1 MPAPCG
7 HVVHAGCLVKWLE
20 QNPACPLCRA
30 SAFGGGQVHPV
41 ACLDVR
47 MTKEAYDDFSLGKW

>member
-1 MPAPCG
+1 MF
-7 HVVHAGCLVKWLE
+7 HAGCLVKWLE